1 MGKFGEKLRGAF
13 GKVGAK
19 LEGTELGE
27 NLQAWG
33 RGEVPTKVT
42 ADKNT
47 MTMVY
52 VAAGAVLI
60 LAIAMFTKKR

>member
-1 MGKFGEKLRGAF
+1 MGKFGEKLKGVF
-13 GKVGAK
+13 GDVGEK

-27 NLQAWG
+27 NLQTWASG
-33 RGEVPTKVT
+33 GVPTKLS

-52 VAAGAVLI
+52 VAVGAIVI

>member
-1 MGKFGEKLRGAF
+1 MGKFGEKLKGAF
-13 GKVGAK
+13 DKVGDK

-27 NLQAWG
+27 NLQTWASG
-33 RGEVPTKVT
+33 GVPTKLS

-52 VAAGAVLI
+52 VAVGAIVI